1 MISENMIAPTLPLV
15 NQNCAIIVG
24 ASSGIG
30 AALARLLAKEGYRLG
45 LVARR
50 TEKLAE
56 LCAGINDSSLGGI
69 QAFFYEHDVTDFE
82 SIPGLFQLITKDL
95 GGLDL
100 VVYAAA
106 TQPSMTPEEYNFR
119 KDQAMIDVNLA
130 GAVAWLNLAT
140 ERFER
145 AKSGH
150 IVGISSIAA
159 FRGRRQS
166 PVYNASKAGL
176 DTYLEGLRNRSSR
189 YGVKV
194 TTIRPGFVKTRLLE
208 NAARPFWVISPTEAA
223 DQIYQAINRGKQN
236 VFVPARWR
244 LIVMI
249 IQSIPSVVFR
259 RLNL

>member
-1 MISENMIAPTLPLV
+1 MSNNEAEPIRPLV
-15 NQNCAIIVG
+15 DQNYAIIVG

-30 AALARLLAKEGYRLG
+30 AALANLLAVRGYHLG

-50 TEKLAE
+50 ADLLSE
-56 LCAGINDSSLGGI
+56 LTTMINKRGQGTV
-69 QAFFYEHDVTDFE
+69 QAHYYEHDVTDFD
-82 SIPGLFQLITKDL
+82 SIPVLFQKITRDL

-100 VVYAAA
+100 IVYTAAA
-106 TQPSMTPEEYNFR
+106 QPPMSPEEYNFA
-119 KDQAMIDVNLA
+119 KDRTMIEVNLC
-130 GAVAWLNLAT
+130 GAIAWLNLAA

-145 AKSGH
+145 ARSGQ

-176 DTYLEGLRNRSSR
+176 ETYLEGLRNRTSR

-194 TTIRPGFVKTRLLE
+194 TTIRPGFVETRLLE
-208 NAARPFWVISPTEAA
+208 NASKTFWVISPEEAA
-223 DQIYQAINRGKQN
+223 DEIYKAIIRAKQY
-236 VFVPARWR
+236 VFVPSRWQ
-244 LIVMI
+244 LIVML
-249 IQSIPSVVFR
+249 IQVIPSFIFR